1 MVINIQTN
9 LWRDTKSG
17 AYGGIYDL
25 AYELTCSC
33 NMSELNRYIASEMSA
48 LEKSKDKEQKT
59 GPPKQ
64 EPEPDK
70 PKRKMG
76 L

>member
-1 MVINIQTN
+1 
-9 LWRDTKSG
+9 
-17 AYGGIYDL
+17 
-25 AYELTCSC
+25 
-33 NMSELNRYIASEMSA
+33 MSELNRYIASEMSA

-59 GPPKQ
+59 EPPKQ

-70 PKRKMG
+70 PKRKMR